1 MKIAIM
7 GAGGVGGFY
16 GARMARAGEDV
27 TFIAR
32 GAHLKAMRTGGLRVL
47 SESQGDFALPRV
59 RATGDPTTVGEVDL
73 VWMTHKAYDLERAAG
88 AIGPIIGG
96 ETVVIPLLNGLDNAE
111 RIGAVVGMEH
121 MMGGIVQMSAA
132 VAEPGVI
139 RHNSGDRF
147 VIGEL
152 QGGKS
157 PRAERIAKMLNDA
170 GIPAIL
176 SEDIRKDIW
185 NKYLNLTASAG
196 ICALTRQTMD
206 RVLADADT
214 RALFVSCMR
223 EVEALARESG
233 VALDADVCEQVLSRY
248 SGAAKGVK
256 PSMALDLE
264 RGKRLELEVFQ
275 GTAVRLGERLGVPT
289 PINRCIYAAL
299 KPHAHGPPAE

>member
-1 MKIAIM
+1 MI
-7 GAGGVGGFY
+7 
-16 GARMARAGEDV
+16 GE
-27 TFIAR
+27 
-32 GAHLKAMRTGGLRVL
+32 
-47 SESQGDFALPRV
+47 
-59 RATGDPTTVGEVDL
+59 
-73 VWMTHKAYDLERAAG
+73 
-88 AIGPIIGG
+88 

-111 RIGAVVGMEH
+111 RIGAVVGMAH

-139 RHNSGDRF
+139 RHKSGDRF

-157 PRAERIAKMLNDA
+157 PRGEKIGNMLNDA
-170 GIPAIL
+170 KIPAIL

-185 NKYLNLTASAG
+185 SKYLNLTASAG
-196 ICALTRQTMD
+196 ISALTRQTMD

-214 RALFVSCMR
+214 RALFVSCMK

-233 VALDADVCEQVLSRY
+233 VALDVDICEQILGRY

-275 GTAVRLGERLGVPT
+275 GTAVRLGERLGVAT
-289 PINRCIYAAL
+289 PVNRCIYAAL
-299 KPHAHGPPAE
+299 KLHAHGLPAE